1 MKFFKI
7 NFYIIFFALSF
18 SSELSSNITLK
29 ENLQYRVTMQ
39 NIYAGESNI
48 AIHYTSLGNEPVYKI
63 ISETRSNRF
72 VDFIYKIRDK
82 VIMIVNPEN
91 YSLLHVTKKI
101 NQGDY
106 IKRYSSIID
115 YKESKIFYKGDEIP
129 IEGNVYDP
137 LGIILNLRLQKLTL
151 NNSFSFVSYNKKKLQ
166 NVIITVKGKETIQVP
181 NGEYICWILEPEF
194 EYLDDEDETM
204 KIWISDDAESIPI
217 KIEKYGKYGT
227 MVLSLS
233 EYSIY
238 E

>member
-101 NQGDY
+101 NQGQL
-106 IKRYSSIID
+106 
-115 YKESKIFYKGDEIP
+115 FFKG
-129 IEGNVYDP
+129 
-137 LGIILNLRLQKLTL
+137 
-151 NNSFSFVSYNKKKLQ
+151 KKLPFCGGWF
-166 NVIITVKGKETIQVP
+166 VYLGYELVKEIKVANGAQV
-181 NGEYICWILEPEF
+181 
-194 EYLDDEDETM
+194 
-204 KIWISDDAESIPI
+204 
-217 KIEKYGKYGT
+217 
-227 MVLSLS
+227 
-233 EYSIY
+233 
-238 E
+238 